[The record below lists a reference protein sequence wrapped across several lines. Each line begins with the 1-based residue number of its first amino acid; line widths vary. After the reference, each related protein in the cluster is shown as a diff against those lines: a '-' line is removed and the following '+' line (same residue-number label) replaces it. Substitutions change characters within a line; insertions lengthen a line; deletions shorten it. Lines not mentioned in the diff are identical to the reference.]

1 LRVCETSKFQKL
13 RKRLRSSLER
23 EALKEAISTII
34 EEPLTG
40 KKLKGELRDLRR
52 LKYMVEGQERR
63 LIYKIEHETIT
74 LISFGPRE
82 GVYK

>member
-1 LRVCETSKFQKL
+1 MRVCETSNFQKL

-23 EALKEAISTII
+23 EALKEAICTII

-40 KKLKGELRDLRR
+40 KKLKGELKDLRR

-63 LIYKIEHETIT
+63 LIYKIDHETLT